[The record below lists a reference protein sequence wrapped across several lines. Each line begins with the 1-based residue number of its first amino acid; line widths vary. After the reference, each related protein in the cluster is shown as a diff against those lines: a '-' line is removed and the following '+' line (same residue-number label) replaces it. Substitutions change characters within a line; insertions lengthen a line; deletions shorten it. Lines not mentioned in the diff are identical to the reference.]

1 MCEIFRAR
9 CAGARSALTAT
20 SQREGYMHLSRSMGS
35 GARLTCEHGSG
46 GRRSRGET
54 AASGHAPRVA
64 LDAGGGTE
72 AVSMRLHRQHPR
84 HEDLRGRYGVDER
97 GMGESVAQRAAGE
110 LVARSTEDRVRV
122 GLEHA
127 PRWEA
132 PMQHLARRRVGEGW
146 SGGGARAGVQLRNRL
161 G

>member
-1 MCEIFRAR
+1 
-9 CAGARSALTAT
+9 
-20 SQREGYMHLSRSMGS
+20 MHLSRSMGS

-72 AVSMRLHRQHPR
+72 AVGGRLHRQHPR
-84 HEDLRGRYGVDER
+84 HEDPRGRYGVDER